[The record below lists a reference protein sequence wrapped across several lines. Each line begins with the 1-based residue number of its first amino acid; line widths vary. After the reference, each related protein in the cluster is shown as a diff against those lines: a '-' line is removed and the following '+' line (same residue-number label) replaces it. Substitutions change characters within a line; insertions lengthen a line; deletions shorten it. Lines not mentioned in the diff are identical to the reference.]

1 MMLITS
7 VSFERQVSKDNI
19 AIKDVPA
26 LQRGLKG
33 SYRSL
38 QIKTYQSFRL
48 DATHLPPGTKSSQV
62 QNPPTQNPPGT

>member
-26 LQRGLKG
+26 LQGGLKG
-33 SYRSL
+33 SYSEVSNKR
-38 QIKTYQSFRL
+38 TVHAVY
-48 DATHLPPGTKSSQV
+48 AY
-62 QNPPTQNPPGT
+62 